1 MDILENSTDKED
13 KKLKLI
19 FDVKKAGRKKDLNEV
34 LGYFDIREKDMWKL
48 DVQQLMIV
56 EDIVKEM
63 RKDRKNIG
71 KELGLE

>member
-1 MDILENSTDKED
+1 
-13 KKLKLI
+13 
-19 FDVKKAGRKKDLNEV
+19 
-34 LGYFDIREKDMWKL
+34 MWKL